1 MNITIPS
8 YEILNLES
16 EDLIVS
22 ELGISRIHS
31 KPLLSALRKL
41 SSRLVMAE
49 DEINEVF
56 SEHGLMPSCAF
67 DFLEAAVGL
76 RRDVGEIYFKKTIF
90 VSDWNG
96 RVELE
101 KLLRS
106 ELSTCIEL
114 LGFSD
119 DLLSLVAGKQYFIV
133 LLCESYDY
141 HAIKKIYFELAISA
155 PESAISVCHRM
166 GDVFCIGQPYMRSIG
181 NPCHFCSVDKVINSE
196 RISPARNSWAKIM
209 EICRVNHIE
218 VPSKALTLYQEI
230 VTLGAI
236 IRKVRFY
243 TELGN
248 SKLYQDNILQASYL
262 NLINGVVT
270 EDVCVH
276 WYMCDCLSVA

>member
-31 KPLLSALRKL
+31 KPLLSVLRKL

-218 VPSKALTLYQEI
+218 VPSKTLTLYQEI

-248 SKLYQDNILQASYL
+248 SKRIRTIYCRHPIS
-262 NLINGVVT
+262 I
-270 EDVCVH
+270 
-276 WYMCDCLSVA
+276 